1 MTPAAIVR
9 RLNCEGFRIRRNV
22 TRSGPNA
29 GREGGRNPWT
39 RRRVYDTLTCSVY
52 VGVEAVPRGSGAL
65 EGHHPA
71 LVDPE
76 TFDRV
81 QRSLPR
87 ATRRPTGRPRRGGR
101 GRDTLLAGLATC
113 SRCVRGDRR
122 LATRRRKPRPPLRL
136 PERARRHGSL
146 RRAAGRRRSVEPFF
160 VAPLRDFL
168 VDLDAWIAARAAQTD
183 RDRELFANGAQEQRA
198 ELARL
203 GRRAEAACAQ
213 HDRLLD
219 QGDDELADT
228 RRGART
234 RVSVRRLPRCPR
246 GPRPVGGC
254 RGRGRPAEPAT
265 LSQVQATA
273 LDSALTHVLRRR
285 T

>member
-1 MTPAAIVR
+1 VTAGWR
-9 RLNCEGFRIRRNV
+9 RADGSRARHYVC
-22 TRSGPNA
+22 PN
-29 GREGGRNPWT
+29 
-39 RRRVYDTLTCSVY
+39 
-52 VGVEAVPRGSGAL
+52 
-65 EGHHPA
+65 
-71 LVDPE
+71 
-76 TFDRV
+76 
-81 QRSLPR
+81 
-87 ATRRPTGRPRRGGR
+87 
-101 GRDTLLAGLATC
+101 
-113 SRCVRGDRR
+113 VRG
-122 LATRRRKPRPPLRL
+122 ATGVCDAPRVD
-136 PERARRHGSL
+136 
-146 RRAAGRRRSVEPFF
+146 AGAVEPFF
-160 VAPLRDFL
+160 VAPLHDFL
-168 VDLDAWIAARAAQTD
+168 VDLDAGIAARAAQTD
-183 RDRELFANGAQEQRA
+183 RDRELFAKGVQEQRA